1 MKKRMLF
8 VLALALLLCLM
19 GTAGAEKRVI
29 PDFWLPMKAGETC
42 LPDYPDWGYMIGE
55 GLTKEDF
62 DITYLSRS
70 YMLEIGEDGT
80 LSVSASARRPFY
92 LSFDVIYTPKVEG
105 VGEKTSFV
113 CAAIDA
119 GWLTYIKPHV
129 DRKIVALDQPAT
141 IQLETNSS
149 GFPELAVSG
158 YDESIISIKLYNDS
172 SIIWQ
177 YTITPLALGETT
189 VTVTGYN
196 GVSCTFDVAV
206 LAPPTELNFAQEV
219 YHAYVGEGI
228 DLGMKLGEGEHAPV
242 FEKAGVTKRFAM
254 TDTSGGIYYTSRY
267 FPDGM
272 TGNFVADETGKYF
285 VEAKTYNGFSDSA
298 VVYVY
303 KRADAVSVQMS
314 SDVIRVGE
322 TEHAVIATDANG
334 KQFYPRHVRIT
345 KGNDIASL
353 EGPILF
359 TTGEGEVEVTVT
371 NEDGTTVSRT
381 FTIEPYPNEIILNAT
396 DLTLEIGETFDVEVS
411 FDQGSLPY
419 TISTTEAKGHSY
431 HLLPIRIEEN
441 RLIAQ
446 NSGTTTISVA
456 TDTLVANIHVTV
468 PVGDKTPLIVW
479 PEEDPFPVNGTFQFV
494 VKEMAGNV
502 LPAKFSLWENDQAG
516 TITEDGYFEAV
527 KAGSVSISAMLDDG
541 RKLTKS
547 LKIVQKPL
555 WLRVAAETIT
565 MDESIWVTADSDQ
578 GKIFPYEI
586 EVTIAD
592 ESVLKQNGYS
602 LYPQK
607 KGKTYV
613 TYTSVYSGV
622 STTFLVQVVS
632 EKPEYAATSTMYLP
646 YGVSAYVPKVYNSYG
661 DEVVYRW
668 KISIDNPG
676 EGNPN
681 STGFTL
687 EEKVITCNWPTAICE
702 LIGTKWDGSER
713 VKVVVYGFK
722 LPDEIWIEPESIDLA
737 LGTSQSVEVLFDEA
751 GSEIRGV
758 YWAAVNEGIV
768 SFKEYTSGTK
778 NYLNAKA
785 VGLTLIM
792 AILDNETYALCLVNV
807 YDPNARVPGDADD
820 NRTVNIYDALAI
832 LKDLSGETVDIN
844 LSNADVNGDNQV
856 DIHDA
861 ALIMKHG
868 AGWDVTLR

>member
-19 GTAGAEKRVI
+19 GTAGAEDYVNDGFLI
-29 PDFWLPMKAGETC
+29 YCAGGETIQ
-42 LPDYPDWGYMIGE
+42 PEYPDLSGKIGE
-55 GLTKEDF
+55 GLTQDDF
-62 DITYLSRS
+62 LITYECSNVTIVT
-70 YMLEIGEDGT
+70 MDAETGQVTVAEGNVGT
-80 LSVSASARRPFY
+80 YRYEVY
-92 LSFDVIYTPKVEG
+92 VTYTPKTEG
-105 VGEKTSFV
+105 VGKKTVFLGYLYTGTPYAYLRVEDGSTEITLGV
-113 CAAIDA
+113 GQSI
-119 GWLTYIKPHV
+119 
-129 DRKIVALDQPAT
+129 RRRIVYNSYLVPRQPSCRVENSEIVTAK
-141 IQLETNSS
+141 LETAGEYTSANNIIIT
-149 GFPELAVSG
+149 AVA
-158 YDESIISIKLYNDS
+158 
-172 SIIWQ
+172 
-177 YTITPLALGETT
+177 PGETT
-189 VTVTGYN
+189 VTAYTYN
-196 GVSCTFDVAV
+196 GMTADIHVKV
-206 LAPPTELNFAQEV
+206 LAAPTELTFAQDV
-219 YHAYVGEGI
+219 YECYAGEKLS
-228 DLGMKLGEGEHAPV
+228 LGVKLGDGEHMASFSEAKINYYQAYDY
-242 FEKAGVTKRFAM
+242 FE
-254 TDTSGGIYYTSRY
+254 GGITGYFCHDHSGDYTLRA
-267 FPDGM
+267 
-272 TGNFVADETGKYF
+272 T
-285 VEAKTYNGFSDSA
+285 TYNGFSDTALIRVFDKTPAADVKLSA
-298 VVYVY
+298 DIV
-303 KRADAVSVQMS
+303 
-314 SDVIRVGE
+314 RVGE
-322 TEHAVIATDANG
+322 NIKVESFDAEGN
-334 KQFYPRHVRIT
+334 YVRARYISIT
-345 KGNDIASL
+345 KGADIASL
-353 EGPILF
+353 DVDKLI
-359 TTGEGEVEVTVT
+359 TTAPGEIEVTVT

-446 NSGTTTISVA
+446 NSGTTTICVA

-494 VKEMAGNV
+494 VKDMTGNV

-555 WLRVAAETIT
+555 WLRVAAKTIT

-578 GKIFPYEI
+578 GEI
-586 EVTIAD
+586 SSADIKVTIAD
-592 ESVLKQNGYS
+592 ESVLKYS
-602 LYPQK
+602 GGHLYPQK

-687 EEKVITCNWPTAICE
+687 EEKVITCNWPTATCE

-722 LPDEIWIEPESIDLA
+722 LPDEIWLEPEIIDLA

-758 YWAAVNEGIV
+758 YWAAETEGIV

-778 NYLNAKA
+778 NYLKANA

-807 YDPNARVPGDADD
+807 YDPNARIPGDADD
-820 NRTVNIYDALAI
+820 NRLVNIYDALTI
-832 LKDLSGETVDIN
+832 LKHLSGETVDIN
-844 LSNADVNGDNQV
+844 LSNAEVTGDGQLSV
-856 DIHDA
+856 QDA
-861 ALIMKHG
+861 MLIMKKG
-868 AGWDVTLR
+868 AGWNVTLK

>member
-29 PDFWLPMKAGETC
+29 PEFWLPMKAGETC

-80 LSVSASARRPFY
+80 LSVSASARRQFY

-119 GWLTYIKPHV
+119 GWLTFIKPHV
-129 DRKIVALDQPAT
+129 ERRIVALDQPAT
-141 IQLETNSS
+141 ILLETNSS
-149 GFPELAVSG
+149 GFPKLAVSG
-158 YDESIISIKLYNDS
+158 YDESIISIELS
-172 SIIWQ
+172 GEPSIMST

-206 LAPPTELNFAQEV
+206 LAPPTELTFSQEV
-219 YHAYVGEGI
+219 YHCYEGEEI
-228 DLGMKLGEGEHAPV
+228 SLDVKLGDGVHAPIFSNISV
-242 FEKAGVTKRFAM
+242 NKYYSSDNYFT
-254 TDTSGGIYYTSRY
+254 GGIMGTFHSKNAADYTI
-267 FPDGM
+267 
-272 TGNFVADETGKYF
+272 
-285 VEAKTYNGFSDSA
+285 EATTYNGFSDTALIRVFDRALAADVKLSA
-298 VVYVY
+298 DIV
-303 KRADAVSVQMS
+303 
-314 SDVIRVGE
+314 RVGE
-322 TEHAVIATDANG
+322 NIKVESFDAEGN
-334 KQFYPRHVRIT
+334 YVRARYISIT
-345 KGNDIASL
+345 KGAEIASL
-353 EGPILF
+353 DADNLI
-359 TTGEGEVEVTVT
+359 TTAPGEIEVTVT

-419 TISTTEAKGHSY
+419 TISTTESKGHSY

-446 NSGTTTISVA
+446 NSGTTTIRVA

-494 VKEMAGNV
+494 VKDMTGNV

-687 EEKVITCNWPTAICE
+687 EEKVITCNWPTATCE

-722 LPDEIWIEPESIDLA
+722 LPDEIWLEPEIIDLA

-758 YWAAVNEGIV
+758 YWAAETEGIV

-778 NYLNAKA
+778 NYLKANA

-807 YDPNARVPGDADD
+807 YDPNARIPGDADD
-820 NRTVNIYDALAI
+820 NRTVNIYDALTI
-832 LKDLSGETVDIN
+832 LKHLSGETVGIN
-844 LSNADVNGDNQV
+844 LSNAEVTGDGQLSV
-856 DIHDA
+856 QDA
-861 ALIMKHG
+861 MLIMKKG
-868 AGWDVTLR
+868 AGWNVTLK